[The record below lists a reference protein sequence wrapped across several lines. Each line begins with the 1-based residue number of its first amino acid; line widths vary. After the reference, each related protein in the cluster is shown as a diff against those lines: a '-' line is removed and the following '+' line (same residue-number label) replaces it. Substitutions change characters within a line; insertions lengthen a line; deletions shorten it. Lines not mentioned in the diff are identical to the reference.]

1 MKLTQ
6 MEYFSQVCRD
16 GSITRAAKELHLSQP
31 SITAAIHEME
41 KELGVNLFLRRN
53 NKLQLT
59 EEGAF
64 VLERVRV
71 ILRNVENL
79 KRDLKDFT
87 GQKNH
92 IRLGVPLQIGAF
104 LLPILFAKFREAYP
118 EIKLEIQENGA
129 YDIVKSLLD
138 DQLDMAILSID
149 SSRKWDVEWTHLYN
163 SQFCFCV
170 GEGHPLAKRESI
182 TFSEACR
189 FPVVV
194 FKEGFYVNDRVRERI
209 HECGVA
215 PEIRMET
222 GQLHTIKSMVLHG
235 GCGAFLLQEAVR
247 LDESIRAIP
256 LDPPLE
262 AEIGLITRKGKV
274 IYEDAKTLIRF
285 VKEELQEKFTENNG
299 FL

>member
-1 MKLTQ
+1 MYTRKA
-6 MEYFSQVCRD
+6 FSPHYIKRIFQ
-16 GSITRAAKELHLSQP
+16 ELYLSY
-31 SITAAIHEME
+31 IRYN
-41 KELGVNLFLRRN
+41 NLF
-53 NKLQLT
+53 T
-59 EEGAF
+59 
-64 VLERVRV
+64 V
-71 ILRNVENL
+71 
-79 KRDLKDFT
+79 
-87 GQKNH
+87 H
-92 IRLGVPLQIGAF
+92 
-104 LLPILFAKFREAYP
+104 
-118 EIKLEIQENGA
+118 
-129 YDIVKSLLD
+129 
-138 DQLDMAILSID
+138 
-149 SSRKWDVEWTHLYN
+149 
-163 SQFCFCV
+163 
-170 GEGHPLAKRESI
+170 
-182 TFSEACR
+182 
-189 FPVVV
+189 

-285 VKEELQEKFTENNG
+285 VKEELQEKLTENNG

>member
-6 MEYFSQVCRD
+6 MEYFSQVCYT

-31 SITAAIHEME
+31 SVTAAIHEME
-41 KELGVNLFLRRN
+41 KELGINLFLRRK

-71 ILRNVENL
+71 ILKNVDNL
-79 KRDLKDFT
+79 TRDLKDFT

-92 IRLGVPLQIGAF
+92 IRLGLPLQIGSF
-104 LLPILFAKFREAYP
+104 LLPMLFAKFRDAYP
-118 EIKLEIQENGA
+118 EVKLEIQESGA

-138 DQLDMAILSID
+138 DQLDMAVLSID

-170 GEGHPLAKRESI
+170 GESHPMAQRESI
-182 TFSEACR
+182 TFAEACR

-194 FKEGFYVNDRVRERI
+194 FKEGFYVNDRVNARI
-209 HECGVA
+209 QECGVA
-215 PEIRMET
+215 PEICMET
-222 GQLHTIKSMVLHG
+222 SQLHTIKSMVVHG

-247 LDESIRAIP
+247 LDDSIRAIP
-256 LDPPLE
+256 VTPPLE
-262 AEIGLITRKGKV
+262 AEIGLITRRGKV
-274 IYEDAKTLIRF
+274 IYEDARKLLHFIK
-285 VKEELQEKFTENNG
+285 KELKKEIPENG
-299 FL
+299 